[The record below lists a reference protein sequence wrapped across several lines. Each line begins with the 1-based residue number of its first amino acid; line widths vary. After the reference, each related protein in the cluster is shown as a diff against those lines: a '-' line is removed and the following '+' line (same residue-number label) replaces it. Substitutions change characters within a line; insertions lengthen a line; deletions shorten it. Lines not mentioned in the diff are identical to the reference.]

1 MKHFLAFIIALFAYT
16 ANAQTGITVTGRVT
30 DDAGNAIERATVTM
44 TRLDDGTKLAPVITG
59 NDGTFM
65 IDSISEGRYA
75 LGITCV
81 GYDNYNKKLRVSG
94 PLDLGAVVM
103 GGSAK
108 MLDEVTVMADY
119 SSVKSNGTITVR
131 VKGNPLAKGQTLLD
145 FMKFMRGVSVRG
157 GGRQRLRTA
166 KHLDIS

>member
-1 MKHFLAFIIALFAYT
+1 MKHFLVFIIALFAYT

-65 IDSISEGRYA
+65 IDSISEGRYT

-81 GYDNYNKKLRVSG
+81 GYDKYNKKTARKRPSRFG
-94 PLDLGAVVM
+94 RGRYGRFCKNARRSDGH
-103 GGSAK
+103 GGLLEREVKRHHNGQGERQSA
-108 MLDEVTVMADY
+108 
-119 SSVKSNGTITVR
+119 G
-131 VKGNPLAKGQTLLD
+131 
-145 FMKFMRGVSVRG
+145 
-157 GGRQRLRTA
+157 
-166 KHLDIS
+166 